1 MMQTPTLSN
10 RQRARTSGLPRP
22 ARLGLALAEVLL
34 IVALAY
40 IGARMIWLVAFGA
53 SATDFQLDPASS
65 TARDGGAR
73 YVADVTRLRDTDP
86 FADRRAE
93 PVDAAPVAAAVQET
107 QLNLVLRGIRR
118 GATSQS
124 GGAIVQTPDNRQRFF
139 AVGETVLDGVT
150 MEEVHVDHV
159 LIRRRGMLESLY
171 LRDEDGAAAR
181 GSGGAA
187 ASAAPTRAPAGSQS
201 VAGLFRADPVR
212 DGDLLSG
219 YRIAEGNAAMLSAM
233 GLRNGDVITA
243 IDGRSAADL
252 ADLSAL
258 FRTLRE
264 QGAFTLSINRG
275 GLPLEVQVDLPR

>member
-10 RQRARTSGLPRP
+10 RQRARASGLPRP

-34 IVALAY
+34 IIALAY

-53 SATDFQLDPASS
+53 SATDFQLDPALSG
-65 TARDGGAR
+65 TRPGGAR
-73 YVADVTRLRDTDP
+73 YVADLTRLRDTDP

-118 GATSQS
+118 GATPQS

-139 AVGETVLDGVT
+139 AVGATVLDGVT

-159 LIRRRGMLESLY
+159 LIRRRGVLESLY
-171 LRDEDGAAAR
+171 LREEDGAAAR
-181 GSGGAA
+181 ASGNAPAA
-187 ASAAPTRAPAGSQS
+187 QTRAPTGSQS
-201 VAGLFRADPVR
+201 IAGLFRADPVR
-212 DGDLLSG
+212 EGGALSG
-219 YRIAEGNAAMLSAM
+219 YRIADGNAAMLSAM

-243 IDGRSAADL
+243 IDGRSAADI
-252 ADLSAL
+252 ADLPAL

-264 QGAFTLSINRG
+264 QGVFTLSINRG